1 MGPGA
6 GIIAFGG
13 LVRGVVN
20 YLLLHMDI
28 TIAEMY
34 ERRRGEKRSMARH
47 EGDMKKKWVYTTA
60 SCGRETCN
68 MVRM

>member
-47 EGDMKKKWVYTTA
+47 EGDMKKK
-60 SCGRETCN
+60 
-68 MVRM
+68 